1 MKEIRTVR
9 GVNDLLPGNMDKHI
23 KIKEVGSKT
32 CKLFCYE
39 EIDTP
44 IFEFTE
50 VFNVVGTNC
59 DIINK
64 ETYTFFDRGGDSITL
79 RPEGTAAIASI
90 EKGSSDSG
98 HR

>member
-23 KIKEVGSKT
+23 KIKEVGSKI

-44 IFEFTE
+44 IFEFSDL
-50 VFNVVGTNC
+50 FSKPLG
-59 DIINK
+59 
-64 ETYTFFDRGGDSITL
+64 ETWCLLGASLERL
-79 RPEGTAAIASI
+79 RFS
-90 EKGSSDSG
+90 
-98 HR
+98 